1 MVSPDDGD
9 PFDFLEDAVAR
20 PSHPE
25 ASSKPQS
32 TWTEEEKMMAHF
44 TANPTQIASENSQ
57 NSPKTT
63 RFSLVRRALAAT
75 ALAGIVLSTSAP
87 LITSGSAAEL
97 APRLPNDPR
106 FLDGSLWGME
116 DIGAP
121 EVWARTTGSFQ
132 TTVAV
137 LDTGVD
143 YTHPDLYEN
152 IWINQN
158 EIPTAARAQVADV
171 DQDGLITFID
181 LNADDNTSVTDSN
194 GNGYIDGGD
203 LLNSW
208 SDGEDNDA
216 NGYTDDI
223 IGWDFK
229 DNDNDPQD
237 EFFHGTHVAG
247 TIGAVGDNGIGV
259 VGVNWRVQIMVVRN
273 TTSDL
278 DAAANAIRYAV
289 DNGASISNHSYSI
302 PLMAGETTD
311 TVNSLRDAVAYAQQN
326 GHIIVAASGNGES
339 FPVDPLEV
347 DLFGKNIDSE
357 TRYPASFNLDNVVA
371 VGATDSTGRLT
382 HFSNFGVNT
391 VELAAPGFDIVS
403 TMPTFTTSM
412 MSAAGFSTM
421 YEAHSGTS
429 MATPMVV
436 GLLALL
442 RDLDPNASHQDLIA
456 QMLDNTTPTT
466 QLETMT
472 VSGGALNASAAISA
486 R

>member
-1 MVSPDDGD
+1 
-9 PFDFLEDAVAR
+9 LR
-20 PSHPE
+20 
-25 ASSKPQS
+25 
-32 TWTEEEKMMAHF
+32 
-44 TANPTQIASENSQ
+44 
-57 NSPKTT
+57 PKT
-63 RFSLVRRALAAT
+63 AKT
-75 ALAGIVLSTSAP
+75 ARKPADSAF
-87 LITSGSAAEL
+87 SAAL
-97 APRLPNDPR
+97 CLPNDPR
-106 FLDGSLWGME
+106 FVDGSLWGMQE
-116 DIGAP
+116 IGAP

-152 IWINQN
+152 IWINQG
-158 EIPTAARAQVADV
+158 EIPAAARAQIADI
-171 DQDGLITFID
+171 DDDGLITFID
-181 LNADDNTSVTDSN
+181 LNADDTSTVSDSN

-208 SDGEDNDA
+208 TDGEDNDA

-237 EFFHGTHVAG
+237 EYFHGTHVAG

-259 VGVNWRVQIMVVRN
+259 VGVAWRVQIMVVRN

-278 DAAANAIRYAV
+278 DADADAIRYAV
-289 DNGASISNHSYSI
+289 DNGASVSNHSYSI
-302 PLMAGETTD
+302 PLMAGD
-311 TVNSLRDAVAYAQQN
+311 DASTVSPLLDAVTYAQQH

-339 FPVDPLEV
+339 FPVDPMEFEP
-347 DLFGKNIDSE
+347 FGKNIDSE

-371 VGATDSTGRLT
+371 VAATDSTGRLT

-403 TMPTFTTSM
+403 TMPTFKTTM
-412 MSAAGFSTM
+412 MNAAGFSTM

-436 GLLALL
+436 GMLALL
-442 RDLDPNASHQDLIA
+442 RDLNPDATHQDIIA
-456 QMLDNTTPTT
+456 QLLDSTTPTT

-472 VSGGALNASAAISA
+472 VSGGALNASAAILA